1 MHDSPAT
8 PRLASKPS
16 RTQRLRSL
24 RQKSTFW
31 LGALLVG
38 LAALAFAW
46 LADQAYALFAHLLQR
61 HAWWPWLITPLG
73 FALLS
78 WTTQGW
84 LRRAKG
90 SGIDLVIALQHRPS
104 SRARNAALALPIA
117 AAKMLM
123 TVLALFCGAS
133 VGREGPTVHV
143 GAAIMYIFG
152 RRLGLNTQSAGS
164 GLIIAGGAAG
174 LAAAFNTPLA
184 GVAFAIE
191 ELSPRFE
198 QRLNGLILTA
208 VLIGGMV
215 TLGLLGPYSYFGEL
229 SANLPL
235 SRAWGAV
242 LACGIFG
249 GALGGLYCRLVI
261 PTQYGPL
268 GVLNRWRSA
277 RPVLFATIC
286 GLIVA
291 TLGWLSGQH
300 VFGTGYEE
308 TRALLDGSPETAH
321 SFLLWKFLANVASF
335 LAGIPGGLFSPSL
348 AVGASIAP
356 WLTDWI
362 PGTSLQTAGLL
373 GMAAYLAGVTGS
385 PLTATVITIE
395 LSHSQDM
402 LMPILATCLL
412 ANALSRRISP
422 VPLYHALANRLLEN
436 MTQGQQGRPKP
447 PAPAQS

>member
-1 MHDSPAT
+1 MDDSCDTPLSPAQ
-8 PRLASKPS
+8 
-16 RTQRLRSL
+16 RTINRRRRLRRL
-24 RQKSTFW
+24 RQSAAFW

-46 LADQAYALFAHLLQR
+46 LADHAFELFRQLLQR
-61 HAWWPWLITPLG
+61 YSWWPWLITPTG
-73 FALLS
+73 FALLA
-78 WTTQGW
+78 WTTQNW
-84 LRRAKG
+84 FPKAKG
-90 SGIDLVIALQHRPS
+90 SGIDLVIALQHKPS

-123 TVLALFCGAS
+123 TILALFCGAS

-215 TLGLLGPYSYFGEL
+215 TLGLLGPYSYFGDMET
-229 SANLPL
+229 SLPL
-235 SRAWGAV
+235 SSAWAAV
-242 LACGIFG
+242 IICGLFG
-249 GALGGLYCRLVI
+249 GVLGGLYCRLVI
-261 PTQYGPL
+261 PTQTGPL
-268 GVLNRWRSA
+268 GVLNRWRSM
-277 RPVLFATIC
+277 RPVLFAAAC

-291 TLGWLSGQH
+291 TIGWLSGQH

-308 TRALLDGSPETAH
+308 TRALLDGSPETAG
-321 SFLLWKFLANVASF
+321 SFLFWKFLANVVSF

-348 AVGASIAP
+348 SVGAGIAP
-356 WLTDWI
+356 WLTEWI
-362 PGTSLQTAGLL
+362 PGISLQTAGLL
-373 GMAAYLAGVTGS
+373 GMAAYLAAVTGS

-395 LSHSQDM
+395 MSHSQDM
-402 LMPILATCLL
+402 LMPILAACLL
-412 ANALSRRISP
+412 ANAISKRISP
-422 VPLYHALANRLLEN
+422 VPLYHALAKRLMDGL
-436 MTQGQQGRPKP
+436 MP
-447 PAPAQS
+447 PRHGTAQTARR